1 MNKKLKKTLTVL
13 GFITTVLIVKFA
25 IDKHNYYELGE
36 SNTFLLNIGERLTIK
51 IRENGSTG
59 YQNCWVNEVD
69 CKHLK
74 INNRDYKS
82 SFHESIG
89 YIGAGG
95 TAYLTFIGTSIGTDT
110 IKISIIESGDTC
122 SCKGNPSNQS
132 QNFNPQTGY
141 QFIVNVKQ

>member
-1 MNKKLKKTLTVL
+1 MNQKLKKTLTVL
-13 GFITTVLIVKFA
+13 GLITTVLIVKIA
-25 IDKHNYYELGE
+25 IDNYNYYELGE

-110 IKISIIESGDTC
+110 IKISRIPSGDTC

-132 QNFNPQTGY
+132 KNFNPQTGY

>member
-1 MNKKLKKTLTVL
+1 MNKKLKNILTVL
-13 GFITTVLIVKFA
+13 GLIITALIVKFA

-36 SNTFLLNIGERLTIK
+36 QDTFLLNIGERLTIK

-69 CKHLK
+69 CKRLK
-74 INNRDYKS
+74 INNINYKS
-82 SFHESIG
+82 SYHESIG

-95 TAYLTFIGTSIGTDT
+95 KAYLTFIGTSIGTDT
-110 IKISIIESGDTC
+110 IKISRIPSGDTC

-132 QNFNPQTGY
+132 KNFNPQTGY

>member
-1 MNKKLKKTLTVL
+1 MNPKLKKTLTVL
-13 GFITTVLIVKFA
+13 GLIITVLIVKFA

-36 SNTFLLNIGERLTIK
+36 QDTFLLNIGERLTIK

-122 SCKGNPSNQS
+122 SCKENPSNKNN
-132 QNFNPQTGY
+132 NFNPQTGY

>member
-1 MNKKLKKTLTVL
+1 MNQKLKKTHTVL
-13 GFITTVLIVKFA
+13 GLIITALIVKFA

-59 YQNCWVNEVD
+59 YQNCWVNEAD
-69 CKHLK
+69 CKYLK

-110 IKISIIESGDTC
+110 IKISRIPSSDTC

-132 QNFNPQTGY
+132 KNFNPQTGY

>member
-1 MNKKLKKTLTVL
+1 MNKKLKNTLTVL
-13 GFITTVLIVKFA
+13 GLIITVLIVKFA

>member
-1 MNKKLKKTLTVL
+1 MNKKLKNTLTVL
-13 GFITTVLIVKFA
+13 ALTTTALIVKFA

-59 YQNCWVNEVD
+59 YQNCWVNEFD

-74 INNRDYKS
+74 INNRVYKS

-132 QNFNPQTGY
+132 KNFNPQTGY

>member
-1 MNKKLKKTLTVL
+1 MNQKLKNTLTVL
-13 GFITTVLIVKFA
+13 GLIITVLIVKIA
-25 IDKHNYYELGE
+25 IDNYNYYELGE

-110 IKISIIESGDTC
+110 IKISRIPSSDTC
-122 SCKGNPSNQS
+122 SCKENPSNQS

>member
-13 GFITTVLIVKFA
+13 GLITTVLIVKIA

-110 IKISIIESGDTC
+110 IKISRIPSSDTC

>member
-25 IDKHNYYELGE
+25 IDNYNYYELGE
-36 SNTFLLNIGERLTIK
+36 RDTFLLNIGERLTIK

-110 IKISIIESGDTC
+110 IKISIIPSGDTC

-132 QNFNPQTGY
+132 KNFNPQTGY